1 MHAADRVP
9 TRYPHDVGSDRLT
22 FAAVQSVVL
31 AVIAVVVATV
41 YGLPLRDP
49 DGIVG
54 PTYVRLPAILA
65 LVFLADVLPR
75 IVARLVRRRE
85 GLHGLAS
92 LCGAVVRARWS
103 LDHTRFVVLGL
114 GSWYLTYVSFR
125 NLKSFVPF
133 VNPGTADSQF
143 EAADRWIFLGH
154 DPAVLLH
161 QLLGTGFAAH
171 VMSAIYIAWLVFIPF
186 SLAAALVWTRHAS
199 AGAWYLTALAVDWVL
214 GVATYFAFPTLG
226 PAYSTPTDFAALAQT
241 DAGRLQASMIADRAE
256 VLADPFASDAVQS
269 IAAFASLHVAML
281 VTACLIAHLLG
292 MHRLVRYR
300 LWFFLL
306 LTVLATVYLGWH
318 FFVDALGGA
327 VLGSAAAWIAALATG
342 MKIRTLTRGSGES
355 TPHDISVPAAAT
367 GEVAVS

>member
-1 MHAADRVP
+1 MPSLAADRLP
-9 TRYPHDVGSDRLT
+9 TRYAHAVGSERLA

-31 AVIAVVVATV
+31 AVVAVVVAAV

-49 DGIVG
+49 DGIAG

-75 IVARLVRRRE
+75 IVVRLVRRRE
-85 GLHGLAS
+85 GLHGFSS

-133 VNPGTADSQF
+133 VNPGTEDGRF
-143 EAADRWIFLGH
+143 AAVDRWIFHGH
-154 DPAVLLH
+154 DPAALLH
-161 QLLGTGFAAH
+161 QLLGTGVAAH

-186 SLAAALVWTRHAS
+186 SLAAALVGHRHAS
-199 AGAWYLTALAVDWVL
+199 VGAWYLTALAVDWVL
-214 GVATYFAFPTLG
+214 GVATYFVFPTLG
-226 PAYSTPTDFAALAQT
+226 PVYSTPADFAALPQT

-269 IAAFASLHVAML
+269 IAAFASLHVGML

-292 MHRLVRYR
+292 MHRLVRYG
-300 LWFFLL
+300 LWFFVF
-306 LTVLATVYLGWH
+306 LTVVSTVYLGWH
-318 FFVDALGGA
+318 FFADALGGA
-327 VLGSAAAWIAALATG
+327 VLGSAAVWIAAAATG
-342 MKIRTLTRGSGES
+342 VKIRALSSGSARS
-355 TPHDISVPAAAT
+355 TQDAVSVPAAVT
-367 GEVAVS
+367 

>member
-1 MHAADRVP
+1 M
-9 TRYPHDVGSDRLT
+9 
-22 FAAVQSVVL
+22 QSVVL
-31 AVIAVVVATV
+31 AVIAVVVAAV

-54 PTYVRLPAILA
+54 PTYVRLPAIFA

-75 IVARLVRRRE
+75 IVVRLVRRRE
-85 GLHGLAS
+85 GLHGLARLS
-92 LCGAVVRARWS
+92 AAVVRARWS

-133 VNPGTADSQF
+133 VNPGVDDTQFTAV
-143 EAADRWIFLGH
+143 DRWVFFGH
-154 DPAVLLH
+154 DPAALLH
-161 QLLGTGFAAH
+161 QLLGTGIAAH
-171 VMSAIYIAWLVFIPF
+171 AMSAIYIAWLVFIPF
-186 SLAAALVWTRHAS
+186 SLAAALVWNRHAN
-199 AGAWYLTALAVDWVL
+199 AGAWYITALAVDWVL

-226 PAYSTPTDFAALAQT
+226 PVYSTPADFAALPQT

-256 VLADPFASDAVQS
+256 ALADPFASDAVQS
-269 IAAFASLHVAML
+269 IAAFASLHVGML

-292 MHRLVRYR
+292 MHRLVRYG
-300 LWFFLL
+300 LWFFLF

-327 VLGSAAAWIAALATG
+327 VLGSAAVWIAAAATG
-342 MKIRTLTRGSGES
+342 MKIRTLSSGSAAP
-355 TPHDISVPAAAT
+355 TPDDVSVPAA
-367 GEVAVS
+367 VS